1 MRPERTE
8 HTKLNKRVNAVEK
21 LPAASQFTVF
31 AMRVWSSAMRQK
43 IPLDHALGRLFTD
56 FSCQPALTLFDECM
70 VIAALSAPK
79 PMTLGCCPSNPNVV
93 ADEVIVLSC
102 LRAIENK
109 STAKAETIIAQVVM
123 QPMDRT
129 FCRPAAEFVQH
140 LNTSGLSFV
149 KSPRLS
155 LVEL

>member
-1 MRPERTE
+1 MQAERSDHPALKPATAKIE
-8 HTKLNKRVNAVEK
+8 Q

-70 VIAALSAPK
+70 VIAALSAPT

-109 STAKAETIIAQVVM
+109 STAKAETIIAKVVM
-123 QPMDRT
+123 QPMART

-149 KSPRLS
+149 NSPRLS

>member
-1 MRPERTE
+1 MQADRSDHQALKPATAKIEQ
-8 HTKLNKRVNAVEK
+8 

-123 QPMDRT
+123 QPMART

>member
-1 MRPERTE
+1 MQADRSDHQALKPATAKIEQ
-8 HTKLNKRVNAVEK
+8 

-56 FSCQPALTLFDECM
+56 FNCQPALTLFDECM
-70 VIAALSAPK
+70 VIAAMSAPT

-109 STAKAETIIAQVVM
+109 SISKAETIIAQVVM
-123 QPMDRT
+123 QPMART

-155 LVEL
+155 LVEQ

>member
-43 IPLDHALGRLFTD
+43 IPLDHALGRLSPT
-56 FSCQPALTLFDECM
+56 SLSTALTLFDECM
-70 VIAALSAPK
+70 VIAALSAPT

-109 STAKAETIIAQVVM
+109 STAKAETIIAKVVM
-123 QPMDRT
+123 QPMART
-129 FCRPAAEFVQH
+129 FSRPAAEFVQH

>member
-1 MRPERTE
+1 MQADRSDHPALKPATAKIEQ
-8 HTKLNKRVNAVEK
+8 

-70 VIAALSAPK
+70 VIAAMSAPT

-123 QPMDRT
+123 QPMTRT

-140 LNTSGLSFV
+140 LNASRLSFV
-149 KSPRLS
+149 KRPRLS
-155 LVEL
+155 LVER